1 MKRNTLQRQIVMN
14 ALKKMH
20 NHPTASQVYAYVR
33 ADYPT
38 ISKATVFR
46 ILNQESEEGTIMKVP
61 VNDSEMHYELK
72 NPPHYHLRGRMCGKV
87 IDAPFPYQAHK
98 EDVEQVN
105 GFLIEGHSIEFYGIC
120 EECRKAEKGE

>member
-72 NPPHYHLRGRMCGKV
+72 IL
-87 IDAPFPYQAHK
+87 
-98 EDVEQVN
+98 
-105 GFLIEGHSIEFYGIC
+105 LIIIC
-120 EECRKAEKGE
+120 AAVSVAR